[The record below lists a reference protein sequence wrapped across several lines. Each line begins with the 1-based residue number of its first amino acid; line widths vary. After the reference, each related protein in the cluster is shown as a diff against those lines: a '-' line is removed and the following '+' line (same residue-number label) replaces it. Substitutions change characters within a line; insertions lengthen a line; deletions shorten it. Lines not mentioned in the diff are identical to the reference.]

1 MVAQTGSHILL
12 VEDDID
18 LAEWIADYLTAR
30 DFKVTTCHRG
40 DEAVELI
47 ASLNPDIVLLDGMLP
62 GMDGLDVCKTVR
74 TTFAN
79 PIIMITA
86 RDEEIDEVLGLE
98 MGADDYI
105 TKPVRARVLLARIRG
120 LLRREDKSRTEGQA
134 NQLSADKLASK
145 GVLKF
150 SGLVISEQAR
160 SVSLDGEL
168 IKVSSNEFDVLWF
181 LANKAGQVVSRKEL
195 VSHFRGFDYDG
206 FDRSIDLRI
215 SRLRK
220 KLKDDSSEP
229 FRIKTIWGKGYLFAN
244 DVW

>member
-47 ASLNPDIVLLDGMLP
+47 GSLNPDIVLLDGMLP

-74 TTFAN
+74 ATFTN

-120 LLRREDKSRTEGQA
+120 LLRREDKSRSEDKAKQ
-134 NQLSADKLASK
+134 QLVDELASN

-150 SGLVISEQAR
+150 NGLVISEQTR
-160 SVSLDGEL
+160 SVILDGES